1 MLEGEEKEKME
12 YLSSLLCQ
20 ATRLAA
26 EAHDGARRK
35 GGNLPY
41 ILHVMETAQIVATMT
56 EDEDVLAAAVL
67 HDVLEDTAVTEET
80 LRQTVGGHV
89 TDLVLAVTENKRPE
103 QPAEETWRVRKQESV
118 EKLLAERRLE
128 VKMIAL
134 GDKLSN
140 IRALQRDYD
149 LLGER
154 VWERFNNKNKADQGW
169 YYQAVTDALQDLNT
183 YPAWRELSSLVWEV
197 FSQDRDS
204 DQLRFDFSARNAR
217 EMDML
222 LW

>member
-1 MLEGEEKEKME
+1 ME

-26 EAHDGARRK
+26 EAHDGALRK
-35 GGNLPY
+35 GGHLPY
-41 ILHVMETAQIVATMT
+41 ILHVMETAEIVATMT

-67 HDVLEDTAVTEET
+67 HDVLEDTAVTEEM

-89 TDLVLAVTENKRPE
+89 TELVLAVTENKRPG
-103 QPAEETWRVRKQESV
+103 QPAEETWRIRKQESV
-118 EKLLAERRLE
+118 DKLLTERRLE

-154 VWERFNNKNKADQGW
+154 VWERFNNKNKTDQGW

-197 FSQDRDS
+197 FFQDRDS
-204 DQLRFDFSARNAR
+204 DQVRFDFSARNAR

>member
-1 MLEGEEKEKME
+1 ME
-12 YLSSLLCQ
+12 FLSSLLCQ

-35 GGNLPY
+35 GTNLPY
-41 ILHVMETAQIVATMT
+41 ILHAMETVEIVATMT

-67 HDVLEDTAVTEET
+67 HDVLEDTALTEEI

-89 TDLVLAVTENKRPE
+89 TELVLAVTENKRPE
-103 QPAEETWRVRKQESV
+103 QPAAETWRLRKQESV
-118 EKLLAERRLE
+118 DQLLAERRLE
-128 VKMIAL
+128 VKMIVL

-140 IRALQRDYD
+140 IRALQREYD
-149 LLGER
+149 LLGEQ
-154 VWERFNNKNKADQGW
+154 VWERFNNPHKADQGW
-169 YYQAVTDALQDLNT
+169 YYQAMTDALQDLNT

-197 FSQDRDS
+197 FSRDRDS

-217 EMDML
+217 EMDTL

>member
-1 MLEGEEKEKME
+1 ME

-26 EAHDGARRK
+26 EAHDGALRK
-35 GGNLPY
+35 GGHLPY
-41 ILHVMETAQIVATMT
+41 ILHVMEKAEIVATMT

-67 HDVLEDTAVTEET
+67 HDVLEDTAVTEEM

-89 TDLVLAVTENKRPE
+89 TELVLAVTENKRPG
-103 QPAEETWRVRKQESV
+103 QPAEETWRIRKQESV
-118 EKLLAERRLE
+118 DKLLTERRLE

-154 VWERFNNKNKADQGW
+154 VWERFNNKNKTDQGW

-197 FSQDRDS
+197 FFQDRDS
-204 DQLRFDFSARNAR
+204 DQVRFDFSARNAR